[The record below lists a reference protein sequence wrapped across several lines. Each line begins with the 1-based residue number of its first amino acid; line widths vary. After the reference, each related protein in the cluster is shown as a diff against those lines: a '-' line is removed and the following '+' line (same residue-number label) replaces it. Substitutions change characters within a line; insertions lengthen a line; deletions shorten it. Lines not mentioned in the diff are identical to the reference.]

1 MWAYSEGSGETVWMR
16 RLTWAFAVCICD
28 KYPFHMGWVKCC
40 LLCTCKLTWCAITQS
55 VLHHDWEWH
64 CESLWKINW
73 LKFFDTVNT
82 IPLIHSYVETL
93 PLSLWLE
100 MNGKNLK
107 SSYFLRC
114 WQLCCKSN
122 RSSSMKTRAG
132 VCETLCP
139 QRMLAP
145 KHNLEKKCPH
155 LQRAI
160 TPEIFYGICSK
171 VNQVIYTS
179 SPISWPSFKP

>member
-1 MWAYSEGSGETVWMR
+1 MHNHQGARCPSLCLKLVPYYHVSIQWRLGETVWMR
-16 RLTWAFAVCICD
+16 RLTWVFAVCICD
-28 KYPFHMGWVKCC
+28 KYPFHMGWVQCC
-40 LLCTCKLTWCAITQS
+40 LLCTCKLTWCAITES
-55 VLHHDWEWH
+55 VFHHDWEWH

-93 PLSLWLE
+93 PLKLWLE
-100 MNGKNLK
+100 MNGKNLE

-139 QRMLAP
+139 QRMLAL
-145 KHNLEKKCPH
+145 KNNLEKN
-155 LQRAI
+155 AD
-160 TPEIFYGICSK
+160 ICK
-171 VNQVIYTS
+171 G
-179 SPISWPSFKP
+179 P